1 MSRLPRQ
8 SRKPLERLE
17 GEVPLLDEHGWPVDI
32 HGDPYLETATPSEA
46 GGVPR

>member
-1 MSRLPRQ
+1 MSRSTRQ

-17 GEVPLLDEHGWPVDI
+17 GEVPLLDEHGWPVDLD
-32 HGDPYLETATPSEA
+32 GDRYLATATPSEA